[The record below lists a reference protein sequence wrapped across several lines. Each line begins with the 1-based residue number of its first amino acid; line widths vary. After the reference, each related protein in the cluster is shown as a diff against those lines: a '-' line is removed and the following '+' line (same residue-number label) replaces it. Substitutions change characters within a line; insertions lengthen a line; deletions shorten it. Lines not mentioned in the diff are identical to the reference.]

1 MRTRQ
6 LGVLGPSAS
15 NLPRD
20 LKLCARLLKDAEE
33 IGRLI
38 AQAGAVLI
46 TGGMDGAMEA
56 ACKGAMEAGGI
67 TVGTPGR
74 DRGMCNSYV
83 TIEICTPIDVGDFLF
98 AGSLSCDALIVF
110 PGGAGTL
117 AEVALTYRF
126 QKPMVIMCGFNK
138 WYDELVAKRLDQSS
152 DKLPFLGA
160 ASPEEAVSEAL
171 KAASGSS

>member
-1 MRTRQ
+1 MRTPQ

-20 LKLCARLLKDAEE
+20 SMLCAKLLDNAEE
-33 IGRLI
+33 VGRRI
-38 AQAGAVLI
+38 AQAKAILI

-56 ACKGAMEAGGI
+56 ACRGAKEAGGI

-74 DRGMCNSYV
+74 ERGMCNPHV
-83 TIEICTPIDVGDFLF
+83 IVEICTPIDVGDLLF

-126 QKPMVIMCGFNK
+126 RKPMIIMRGYSV
-138 WYDELVAKRLDQSS
+138 WYDELVGKPLDQSS
-152 DKLPFLGA
+152 NKLPFLGA
-160 ASPEEAVSEAL
+160 DTPEEAVSKAL
-171 KAASGSS
+171 IATLPS